1 MTKRAATSEV
11 NCNYTQAKR
20 AMHVPVTLA
29 IYISFVCGCMGVSVS
44 VLMGLGGMGD
54 GVVGLLLFRSMPST
68 GVGSPL
74 CWFVYEARKVSEVH
88 TLNTPACL

>member
-44 VLMGLGGMGD
+44 VLMGLGWDGGRSS
-54 GVVGLLLFRSMPST
+54 GVVA
-68 GVGSPL
+68 V
-74 CWFVYEARKVSEVH
+74 
-88 TLNTPACL
+88 